1 MATRAQALIPITIA
15 AAIVGIVGLAA
26 VPDDVK
32 LESVDFPRGTIAL
45 DGKFLEVQIAVLKL
59 SLYIFCMQCQVLHI
73 VLLHRHFDPRRL
85 TKWYSSRGPIRE
97 YQSAVL
103 LLI

>member
-45 DGKFLEVQIAVLKL
+45 DGKFLEVQIA
-59 SLYIFCMQCQVLHI
+59 
-73 VLLHRHFDPRRL
+73 DDNPRR
-85 TKWYSSRGPIRE
+85 TQVIRTYTADGQECRGE
-97 YQSAVL
+97 T
-103 LLI
+103 

>member
-45 DGKFLEVQIAVLKL
+45 DGKFLEVQTVRSEQHVTCPFQAL
-59 SLYIFCMQCQVLHI
+59 
-73 VLLHRHFDPRRL
+73 P
-85 TKWYSSRGPIRE
+85 PILER
-97 YQSAVL
+97 
-103 LLI
+103 I